1 MRVFS
6 NANDIYLFLMIF
18 PNLSLHCKLFPL
30 QYRGTKMAY
39 SAWSEYFF
47 FFENLSTQGNGVA
60 ESAYHPYLLVIKH
73 NYYSTSTHWIW
84 NDKAHS
90 AKLAIIISYSTS
102 TGQILVLF
110 KIPLKYKK
118 LNFNLKRNK
127 NNAKNYA
134 HACHICRAW
143 YNGSELLKWII
154 QWSRLWQIRLYQSTL
169 ILFLIKF

>member
-1 MRVFS
+1 MQITLIYFWWYSPTWASIASYFHS
-6 NANDIYLFLMIF
+6 NTEVQKWPILPEVN
-18 PNLSLHCKLFPL
+18 
-30 QYRGTKMAY
+30 
-39 SAWSEYFF
+39 FF
-47 FFENLSTQGNGVA
+47 FFENLSTQGKGVA